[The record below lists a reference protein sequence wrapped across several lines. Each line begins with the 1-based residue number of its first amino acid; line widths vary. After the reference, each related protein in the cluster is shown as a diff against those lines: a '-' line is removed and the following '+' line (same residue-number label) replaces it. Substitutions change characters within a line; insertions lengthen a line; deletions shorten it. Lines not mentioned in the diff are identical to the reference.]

1 MFGQKRQI
9 RSSVLWTVSI
19 KYEWNHNY
27 LNFSPIY
34 FLMLVLIL
42 KCFIFYGKKE
52 QKYLRKKKCFSAAP
66 PQVICLQQG
75 LYESEHKSMQAY
87 RKSPSLQEC
96 YFSEKF
102 SKHMNISGYICLIC
116 LVLISCTSSPTI
128 CWVCSLTVWSHTN
141 WTPLWFTSKT
151 PVCSNR

>member
-1 MFGQKRQI
+1 MKSTIIWISVQSVFWCLLWFWKKKLKKKSWKKKKI
-9 RSSVLWTVSI
+9 R
-19 KYEWNHNY
+19 K
-27 LNFSPIY
+27 
-34 FLMLVLIL
+34 MC
-42 KCFIFYGKKE
+42 K
-52 QKYLRKKKCFSAAP
+52 KKKCFTAP

-87 RKSPSLQEC
+87 RKSHSLQEC